1 MKPIDPVSQKK
12 KKKKKP
18 IDRET
23 SNSFFILI
31 LIMKIHT
38 YIHTYKHIMMLIY
51 VPPYLHSNILLCV
64 MRVSDK

>member
-12 KKKKKP
+12 KKKA

-23 SNSFFILI
+23 SKLFF
-31 LIMKIHT
+31 HFDFDNENT

-64 MRVSDK
+64 M

>member
-1 MKPIDPVSQKK
+1 MKPIDPVSQKEK
-12 KKKKKP
+12 KEKKKP

-23 SNSFFILI
+23 SKLFF
-31 LIMKIHT
+31 HFDFDNENT